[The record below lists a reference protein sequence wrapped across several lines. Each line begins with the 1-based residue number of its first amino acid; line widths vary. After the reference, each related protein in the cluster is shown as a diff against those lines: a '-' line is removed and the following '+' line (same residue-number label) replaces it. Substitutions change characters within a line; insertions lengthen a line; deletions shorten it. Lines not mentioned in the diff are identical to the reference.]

1 MYIMQSS
8 TTWFAPIVLL
18 ILHSSLNIYYFLIK
32 NKLKNHKHLRTNEVL
47 IKQPSITEHEPIQQ
61 PARRPWRQFY
71 ENHVFYEDQI
81 GNAAQRSNAERPSL
95 PSNQSS
101 YVNPL
106 PPSLL
111 YKASKRPLAAAIHSP
126 RSSLSAQI
134 FHSLPPFLLC
144 RDPTMCEGQRAVCG
158 AVAVHDADVV
168 TTGGRR
174 KIPAH
179 SSVLVR
185 VPSVLHCN
193 RPGVLSWPIYSSSSK
208 KEIFIFRFFCFH
220 HHQASASPVLACI
233 IERRAKKD
241 RESGRP
247 AGGRTVVR
255 IRGVTD
261 DAAAAFVR
269 LLYAGTRYP
278 LPPSLLELAVASL
291 SFCTRPPLLPKLGKR
306 ELHGHA
312 KPNYKLARIISS
324 RGEKHGTCVLVG
336 AVAPAQV

>member
-18 ILHSSLNIYYFLIK
+18 ILHPSLNIYYSLIK
-32 NKLKNHKHLRTNEVL
+32 NKLKNHKHLRTNGVL

-101 YVNPL
+101 YVKPL

-111 YKASKRPLAAAIHSP
+111 YKVPVGRCNSFAPLTKTFA
-126 RSSLSAQI
+126 LSAQI
-134 FHSLPPFLLC
+134 FHSPPPFLLC

-158 AVAVHDADVV
+158 AVAVHDVDVV

-185 VPSVLHCN
+185 VPSVLRCN
-193 RPGVLSWPIYSSSSK
+193 RSGVLSWPSYSSSSK

-241 RESGRP
+241 RKS
-247 AGGRTVVR
+247 GRTVVR

-312 KPNYKLARIISS
+312 KPNYKLARIISA

>member
-1 MYIMQSS
+1 MVSRTVNKQQTRMLIIQSS
-8 TTWFAPIVLL
+8 TTWSAPVALL
-18 ILHSSLNIYYFLIK
+18 IL
-32 NKLKNHKHLRTNEVL
+32 V
-47 IKQPSITEHEPIQQ
+47 KQPFITEHEPIQQ
-61 PARRPWRQFY
+61 PGRRSWRQLY
-71 ENHVFYEDQI
+71 ENHVFYYEDQI
-81 GNAAQRSNAERPSL
+81 GNVAQRSSAELPSL

-101 YVNPL
+101 YVKPL

-111 YKASKRPLAAAIHSP
+111 YKVPVGRCNSFAPLTKTFA
-126 RSSLSAQI
+126 LSAQI
-134 FHSLPPFLLC
+134 FHSPPPFLLC

-158 AVAVHDADVV
+158 AVAVHDVDVV

-185 VPSVLHCN
+185 VPSVLRCN
-193 RPGVLSWPIYSSSSK
+193 RSGVLSWPSYSSSSK

-220 HHQASASPVLACI
+220 HYQASASPVLACI

-291 SFCTRPPLLPKLGKR
+291 SFCTRLPLLPKLGKR

-312 KPNYKLARIISS
+312 KPNYKLARIISA